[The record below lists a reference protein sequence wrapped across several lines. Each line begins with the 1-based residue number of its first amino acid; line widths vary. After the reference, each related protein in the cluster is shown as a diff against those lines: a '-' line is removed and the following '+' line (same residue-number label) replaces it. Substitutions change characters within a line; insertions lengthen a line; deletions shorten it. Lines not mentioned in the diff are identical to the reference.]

1 MCAVFLWYLPYAA
14 SSYFFIFLSF
24 RWDCFLQIS
33 LTLTLSLF
41 YQNSICQ
48 VFFQTLLFSYNQ
60 TSIYS
65 FIHSYRY
72 LSVPC
77 EIRGCFKTGFEIDVY
92 GSYHVHF
99 FPACK
104 HSHINISF
112 TLHKGYYYSCFLS
125 PWETEDKK
133 VAVIYSRTWRVS
145 SRICTISY
153 SPGTST
159 LSHPNTRL
167 TWT

>member
-1 MCAVFLWYLPYAA
+1 MLQVHISQLSVRLL
-14 SSYFFIFLSF
+14 SS
-24 RWDCFLQIS
+24 DIS
-33 LTLTLSLF
+33 HTNI
-41 YQNSICQ
+41 YPCSIKIQ
-48 VFFQTLLFSYNQ
+48 FVVFFQTLLFSYNQ

-125 PWETEDKK
+125 PWETEYKK